1 MKALEKSMYREYEV
15 SQAFNEIIIS
25 HIESYN
31 GKKKQQL
38 KSFLEDLQQGG
49 CVSGMIGEFIYHS
62 DCKAFYIKHLDDLEN
77 IRKELEDS
85 FGTPVANRY
94 DSPHYTFM
102 CWLCFEEYCYNI
114 YCSVFEN

>member
-1 MKALEKSMYREYEV
+1 MKALEKSMYREYEI
-15 SQAFNEIIIS
+15 SQVFNEIIIS

-31 GKKKQQL
+31 GKKRQQL

-62 DCKAFYIKHLDDLEN
+62 DCRTFYIKHLEDLEN
-77 IRKELEDS
+77 IKKELEDS
-85 FGTPVANRY
+85 FGEPIANRY